1 MFGHRSKKARERLE
15 AGGVR
20 AAATVLEIS
29 GGRVSITTGNPQ
41 IAANTELPM
50 RVKLRVE
57 PDGQEAFEVHTKMT
71 FPQLGLPR
79 QGGTIPVLFDP
90 DDHDTVI
97 LDPTSSGGLSL
108 AANQI
113 RARADES
120 DRPELDTVADIV
132 EKATSGGQIDVQG
145 LQRQLREQFAP
156 GGGATPDLS
165 AFFPAAAA
173 SEDPV
178 DKLAKLADLKEKGLL
193 TDEEFNA
200 QKARI
205 LGEN

>member
-1 MFGHRSKKARERLE
+1 VFGHRSKKTRERLE

-20 AAATVLEIS
+20 ATATVLEIS

-50 RVKLRVE
+50 KVRLRVE
-57 PDGQEAFEVHTKMT
+57 PKDEEAFEVATKMT
-71 FPQLGLPR
+71 FSQFGLPR

-97 LDPTSSGGLSL
+97 LDESTGGGFSL
-108 AANQI
+108 AAESI
-113 RARADES
+113 RARAEET
-120 DRPELDTVADIV
+120 DRPELDSVADIV
-132 EKATSGGQIDVQG
+132 ERATSGGGIDIEAM
-145 LQRQLREQFAP
+145 QRQIREQFAP
-156 GGGATPDLS
+156 GAGATPDLS
-165 AFFPAAAA
+165 AFFPTAP
-173 SEDPV
+173 EDPV

-193 TDEEFNA
+193 TEEEFNS

-205 LGEN
+205 LGEP